1 MSIVEMVGPESSLAT
16 PGEVDTT
23 DFSKELEASAGL
35 LLGSVNAFC
44 RKAFGISP
52 LEEIVKP
59 IVGDWTELEK
69 ARVAWL
75 NAGEASKGVGT
86 NFTSLP
92 TQTVDVW
99 VGDSGD
105 AFRERMTS
113 VGENYNTYAEGC
125 ALIARLCKALISVAK
140 GAANIIAVVISFLG
154 DLLTRLAVEASIPVV
169 GWLAGG
175 ADVALHIKEFWDKM
189 SRGYRAV
196 ERVLNAVKEFIEA
209 MHLLAQILN
218 LLALVLKAVTT
229 VTNMDTGRHI
239 DTAAANKFGVE
250 V

>member
-1 MSIVEMVGPESSLAT
+1 MSIVEQMGPEAALVA

-23 DFSKELEASAGL
+23 DFSKELESSAGL

-59 IVGDWTELEK
+59 IVGDWTQLEK
-69 ARVAWL
+69 ARQAWL

-92 TQTVDVW
+92 TQTADVW

-105 AFRERMTS
+105 AFRSRMTS
-113 VGENYNTYAEGC
+113 VGKSYNTYAEGC
-125 ALIARLCKALISVAK
+125 SLISRLSDALISVAK
-140 GAANIIAVVISFLG
+140 GAANVIAVVISFIG
-154 DLLTRLAVEASIPVV
+154 DLLTRLAVEASIPVL

-196 ERVLNAVKEFIEA
+196 ERVLAAVKKFIEA

-218 LLALVLKAVTT
+218 VLALVEKGFATGLNLEA
-229 VTNMDTGRHI
+229 GRHI
-239 DTAAANKFGVE
+239 DGAAEKKFGVE
-250 V
+250 A